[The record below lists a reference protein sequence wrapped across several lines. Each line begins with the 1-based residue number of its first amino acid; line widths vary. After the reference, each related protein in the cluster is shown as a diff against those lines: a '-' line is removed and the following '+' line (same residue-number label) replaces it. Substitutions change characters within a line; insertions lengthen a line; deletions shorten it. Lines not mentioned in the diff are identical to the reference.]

1 MDLTP
6 EQQAEAARLYEILRE
21 SCATDLKGLADLLA
35 AKADR
40 DLLGANELEVR
51 DRVHRIGAKAIETA
65 LRGRNKG
72 ATTAPPGAAP
82 AAGVRPSSSAGS
94 PSGS

>member
-21 SCATDLKGLADLLA
+21 SCDADLKGLADLLA
-35 AKADR
+35 SKADR
-40 DLLGANELEVR
+40 DLLGANELDVR
-51 DRVHRIGAKAIETA
+51 DRVHRIGAKALEAA
-65 LRGRNKG
+65 LAGRKKG
-72 ATTAPPGAAP
+72 ATTGRAGAAR
-82 AAGVRPSSSAGS
+82 AAGARPSSSAGS